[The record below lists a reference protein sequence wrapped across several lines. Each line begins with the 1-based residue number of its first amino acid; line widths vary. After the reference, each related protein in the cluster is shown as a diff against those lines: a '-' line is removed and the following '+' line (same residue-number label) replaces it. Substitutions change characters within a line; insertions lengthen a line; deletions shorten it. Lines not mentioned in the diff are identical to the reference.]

1 LSFILFRLKFMI
13 VVFTNGC
20 FDIIH
25 PGHID
30 LLARARAFG
39 DKLVVGI
46 NSDDSVRAIKGAG
59 RPLVSQEARAAVLRG
74 LRSVDEVVIYDE
86 PTPQRIIEE
95 IKPDVLVKGG
105 DWAIDQIIGADFVM
119 KRGGKV
125 FSLPLV
131 AGYSSSSIIEKIR
144 TSDENISVNES
155 INSNG
160 ELVKNALAQHQEVFS
175 KLGSESLLSIIACGE
190 IICEAIAN
198 GKKILLCGNGGSAA
212 DSQHI
217 ATELVGRY
225 EQERRGIP
233 AIALTTDTS
242 ALTAIGND
250 YGFERVFTRQVEAL
264 ANEGDV
270 LISISTSGNSP
281 NILAAVMTANKI
293 GCKTIGLTGATG
305 KKLAGLCHA
314 CVLVPSTRTSRI
326 QEAHI
331 TIGHI
336 WCEMV
341 EKKVLSS

>member
-1 LSFILFRLKFMI
+1 MTIT
-13 VVFTNGC
+13 VFTNGC

-30 LLARARAFG
+30 LLTRARALG
-39 DKLVVGI
+39 DRLIVGI
-46 NSDDSVRAIKGAG
+46 NSDESVRAIKGAG

-74 LRSVDEVVIYDE
+74 LKPVDEVVIYDE
-86 PTPQRIIEE
+86 PTPARIIED

-105 DWAIDQIIGADFVM
+105 DWAIDQIIGADFVL
-119 KRGGKV
+119 KNGGKV

-131 AGYSSSSIIEKIR
+131 EGFSSSSIIERVQNSKGTKPIIE
-144 TSDENISVNES
+144 SNEKNSSVENIR
-155 INSNG
+155 
-160 ELVKNALAQHQEVFS
+160 LVIEQHQEVFS
-175 KLGSESLLSIIACGE
+175 KLLSESLPLIVACGE
-190 IICEAIAN
+190 IIWEALSK
-198 GKKILLCGNGGSAA
+198 GKKILICGNGGSAA

-225 EQERRGIP
+225 EKERRGLP
-233 AIALTTDTS
+233 SIALTVDTS

-250 YGFERVFTRQVEAL
+250 YGFERVFARQVEAL

-270 LISISTSGNSP
+270 LIGITTSGNSP
-281 NILAAVMTANKI
+281 NVLAAVMTANKM
-293 GCKTIGLTGATG
+293 GCKTIGLTGANG
-305 KKLAGLCHA
+305 KKLAGLCHS

-341 EKKVLSS
+341 DNHLQD